1 MFGLAGETFAMPVAA
16 VQETLRV
23 STITRV
29 PHAPF
34 PVSGIMNMRGRVVPV
49 VNLRVRLGLPAA
61 EIDSSSRILI
71 TSSHGRLMGL
81 LVDSAQQVV
90 RIDMNAVEAPPPD
103 VMTAQSE
110 YIVGVYRH
118 METLLIL
125 LDVERALSI
134 PDSLQPVGA

>member
-1 MFGLAGETFAMPVAA
+1 M
-16 VQETLRV
+16 
-23 STITRV
+23 
-29 PHAPF
+29 
-34 PVSGIMNMRGRVVPV
+34 
-49 VNLRVRLGLPAA
+49 
-61 EIDSSSRILI
+61 
-71 TSSHGRLMGL
+71 
-81 LVDSAQQVV
+81 DSAQQVV

-134 PDSLQPVGA
+134 PDSLQPVEA